1 MTYALGTSRGVI
13 TKAPLLLIDL
23 ETEEGVTGRAYLWCY
38 FPAAMPA
45 IAKILEEVARVVK
58 GERVAPVDLWAR
70 LAERFALIGVQGIVR
85 MAMSGFDMAAWDAL
99 AQAAGLRLAAL
110 LGSDPK
116 RIPAYNSCG
125 LGLMKSPGDVADEAA
140 KLLFGG
146 FRAIK
151 LRLGYPTLQEDLAAL
166 HAVKKRVGDAIAVM
180 VDYNQALSLVAA
192 LERGRALDQEGIYWL
207 EEPIR
212 HDDYAGYATL
222 VRELKTPIQIGENFS
237 ESSAMATA
245 LAAGAADYVMPD
257 LERIGG
263 VTGWQRAAAL
273 AATQRIAM
281 SSHLFPEVSVHL
293 LSATPTCHFLEYVD
307 WADKILEQPLEID
320 DGFAVVPQRPGNGLT
335 WDKKAVEKYRDRV
348 NISNLHPS
356 RRRLL
361 AGMDGAALFAFARLL
376 VGIERLVERRQVLHE
391 VRDLHLDAMH
401 QRAACEAIP
410 FEGIECVGPCGL
422 HHQADRAFLRPLRRV
437 GHVRRKQ
444 EYLALA
450 DRHVVEIA
458 VVHDLEHH
466 VALEL
471 VEEFLDRIVVIVRAL
486 VRPADDLHGHVAV
499 LEHLLVAD
507 RRLQQVLV
515 LLDPALEVEGVQSSG
530 CHGCLLQMT
539 LCPGRGAA

>member
-1 MTYALGTSRGVI
+1 MSPAPPLLTIRAICSVGVEVPMTYALGTSRGVI

-23 ETEEGVTGRAYLWCY
+23 ETEEGVTGRSYLWCY

-99 AQAAGLRLAAL
+99 AQATGLRLAAL
-110 LGSDPK
+110 LGSEPK

-125 LGLMKSPGDVADEAA
+125 LGLMKSPDLVADEAA
-140 KLLFGG
+140 KLLSGG
-146 FRAIK
+146 FRAVK

-166 HAVKKRVGDAIAVM
+166 SAVKKRVGDAIAVM

-192 LERGRALDQEGIYWL
+192 LERGSALDREGIYWL

-222 VRELKTPIQIGENFS
+222 VRELETPIQIGENFS
-237 ESSAMATA
+237 ESSAMAVA

-281 SSHLFPEVSVHL
+281 SSHLFPEISVHL

-307 WADKILEQPLEID
+307 WADKILEQPLEIV

-335 WDKKAVEKYRDRV
+335 WDKKAVEKYR
-348 NISNLHPS
+348 I
-356 RRRLL
+356 
-361 AGMDGAALFAFARLL
+361 G
-376 VGIERLVERRQVLHE
+376 
-391 VRDLHLDAMH
+391 
-401 QRAACEAIP
+401 
-410 FEGIECVGPCGL
+410 
-422 HHQADRAFLRPLRRV
+422 
-437 GHVRRKQ
+437 
-444 EYLALA
+444 
-450 DRHVVEIA
+450 
-458 VVHDLEHH
+458 
-466 VALEL
+466 
-471 VEEFLDRIVVIVRAL
+471 
-486 VRPADDLHGHVAV
+486 
-499 LEHLLVAD
+499 
-507 RRLQQVLV
+507 
-515 LLDPALEVEGVQSSG
+515 
-530 CHGCLLQMT
+530 
-539 LCPGRGAA
+539 